1 MVILLYYVLIEM
13 MDDLGLED
21 VSFDGSS
28 AHADQLAAATSHKAR
43 DSARVSSLLL
53 LCL

>member
-13 MDDLGLED
+13 MDDL
-21 VSFDGSS
+21 SFDESS
-28 AHADQLAAATSHKAR
+28 AYADQLAAATSHKAP